1 MDPFPIEQHASFTPP
16 PPPSTCHSQH
26 VICKKKT
33 QVSCSVGFFAA
44 TEGEWHMTDGIT
56 MDAIF
61 GHAHCVMCV
70 HLVCT
75 DDLQS
80 EE

>member
-1 MDPFPIEQHASFTPP
+1 
-16 PPPSTCHSQH
+16 
-26 VICKKKT
+26 
-33 QVSCSVGFFAA
+33 
-44 TEGEWHMTDGIT
+44 MTDGIT
-56 MDAIF
+56 MEKCDAIF

-70 HLVCT
+70 QIWFAM

>member
-1 MDPFPIEQHASFTPP
+1 
-16 PPPSTCHSQH
+16 
-26 VICKKKT
+26 
-33 QVSCSVGFFAA
+33 
-44 TEGEWHMTDGIT
+44 MTDGIT
-56 MDAIF
+56 MEQCDAIF

-80 EE
+80 DE